1 MVSEKIAVKLS
12 CQALQ
17 VSRSGLYAWRRRPVS
32 ERSKQNTELVM
43 EMKKIHK
50 ESRGTYGLPRL
61 HAKLTQDGK
70 SASRGKVSR
79 LMKKEGISGLI
90 KKRFRVHTTDSKHDL
105 PLAERIFQTEEPAT
119 HPVAPNK
126 TWASDITYV
135 PTGEGFLFLGT
146 YLDLFTRK
154 VTGFAVEDHM
164 RTELLLQALEM
175 ALGRQ
180 RGGAA
185 GDLLSHSDRGSQY
198 ASEAYR
204 KKLKEHGITASMSR
218 KGNCYDNAFA
228 ESFFGTLKKELV
240 YRNDFKTKSEA
251 KKAIFEYI
259 EVWYNRQRLHSSLGY
274 KSPVQFEE
282 SLAA

>member
-1 MVSEKIAVKLS
+1 
-12 CQALQ
+12 
-17 VSRSGLYAWRRRPVS
+17 VS

-164 RTELLLQALEM
+164 RDRHLPRERFAARFVIDRDRE
-175 ALGRQ
+175 AVRIVSG
-180 RGGAA
+180 RGG
-185 GDLLSHSDRGSQY
+185 
-198 ASEAYR
+198 
-204 KKLKEHGITASMSR
+204 
-218 KGNCYDNAFA
+218 
-228 ESFFGTLKKELV
+228 FFGGAFGRRPGCIGGV
-240 YRNDFKTKSEA
+240 GGVGVN
-251 KKAIFEYI
+251 
-259 EVWYNRQRLHSSLGY
+259 
-274 KSPVQFEE
+274 
-282 SLAA
+282 